1 MKDFSGLL
9 HAMRFLTVIP
19 IPFAKETDERIFTS
33 SMMFFPLV
41 GFFIGVVCAFL
52 SYLLSLFFSP
62 FMTSALVVALWVVL
76 TGALHLDGFA
86 DTVDGIGGGRDREE
100 RLAIMKD
107 SRIGTFGAVSLFLV
121 LILKVAFL
129 SELTESYPIFSVI
142 LAAATGRWVIS
153 GAIMYFPS
161 ARPDGMGAL
170 FKKNCGKREFIV
182 SSSIMGAVSLFCLA
196 VGGPVVVL
204 LTAAAAYGAAAFL
217 SKRLGGLTGD
227 SYGALCE
234 FSEAVALFLC
244 VIVYNIRL
252 SL

>member
-1 MKDFSGLL
+1 
-9 HAMRFLTVIP
+9 MRFLTVIP
-19 IPFAKETDERIFTS
+19 IPFAKATDERIFTS

-86 DTVDGIGGGRDREE
+86 DTADGIGGGRDREE

-204 LTAAAAYGAAAFL
+204 LTAAASYGAAAFL